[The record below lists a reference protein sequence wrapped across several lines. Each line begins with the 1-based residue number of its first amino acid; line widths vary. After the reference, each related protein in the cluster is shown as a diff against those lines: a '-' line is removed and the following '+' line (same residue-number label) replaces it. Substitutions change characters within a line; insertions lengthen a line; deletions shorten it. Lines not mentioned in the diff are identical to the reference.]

1 MSRVKVVLNEA
12 GVREML
18 RSQEMLDI
26 CKGYADAALGRLG
39 AGYSVSTHVGRN
51 RVNAEVKAD
60 WNQTRADNL
69 KNDTI
74 LKSLKG

>member
-1 MSRVKVVLNEA
+1 
-12 GVREML
+12 ML